1 MNAFVLAAG
10 FGKRMG
16 SLTQNTPKPLLEIQS
31 ITLLDYAL
39 YLLHIWKIQKVWINA
54 HYLGEQ
60 ILNHVKNF
68 TGFPIEVSIEKDKIL
83 GTAGGIRTALPE
95 NPDSEPIL
103 LINPD
108 TLFFPNLEFTPKHSL
123 AKGIKIHLY
132 LLPIPEGENYT
143 KISIR
148 KNGTLEFGKGEFYY
162 IGLSVI
168 DPSCLSNLEK
178 NHFYDLS
185 DTFREC
191 ANKGEITGEIFPGEV
206 LDLGTKELWESYLNK
221 DVFGS
226 NLTKIKS
233 FLSRSNMT

>member
-16 SLTQNTPKPLLEIQS
+16 SLTQNTPKPLLQIQS

-39 YLLHIWKIQKVWINA
+39 YLLHSWKIQKGWINA

-60 ILNHVKNF
+60 ILTHVKNF

-83 GTAGGIRTALPE
+83 GTAGGIRTALPQDS
-95 NPDSEPIL
+95 NSEPIL

-108 TLFFPNLEFTPKHSL
+108 TLFFPNPEFTPKQYL
-123 AKGIKIHLY
+123 ASGIKIHLY
-132 LLPIPEGENYT
+132 LLPIPKGENYT
-143 KISIR
+143 QIFIR
-148 KNGTLEFGKGEFYY
+148 KDGVLEFGKGEFYY

-168 DPSCLSNLEK
+168 DPSCLSSLEK
-178 NHFYDLS
+178 NQYYDLS

-191 ANKGEITGEIFPGEV
+191 AKKGEITGEIFPGEV
-206 LDLGTKELWESYLNK
+206 LDLGTKELWETYQSK
-221 DVFGS
+221 DIFGS
-226 NLTKIKS
+226 NIMNIKS
-233 FLSRSNMT
+233 FLRRTNMT

>member
-16 SLTQNTPKPLLEIQS
+16 SLTQNTPKPLLQIQS

-39 YLLHIWKIQKVWINA
+39 YLLHIWKIQKVWVNA

-83 GTAGGIRTALPE
+83 GTAGGIRTALPQ
-95 NPDSEPIL
+95 DHFSEPIL

-108 TLFFPNLEFTPKHSL
+108 TLFFPNPEFTPKQNL
-123 AKGIKIHLY
+123 ATGIKIHLY

-143 KISIR
+143 QISIG
-148 KNGTLEFGKGEFYY
+148 KDGALEFGKGEFYY

-168 DPSCLSNLEK
+168 DPSCLSKLEK
-178 NHFYDLS
+178 NQYYDLS

-191 ANKGEITGEIFPGEV
+191 AKKGEITGEIFPGEV
-206 LDLGTKELWESYLNK
+206 LDLGTKELWETYQSK
-221 DVFGS
+221 DIFGS
-226 NLTKIKS
+226 HLMNIKS
-233 FLSRSNMT
+233 FLSRTNMT